1 MDAFLVPL
9 PATTSGSAPEN
20 KQFYFLYFDTICWH
34 AIRHNLQK
42 SVPPPAIGSS
52 YVKLRFI
59 FDTIDGMFYTE
70 CTSKSQ
76 TYAVVIVK
84 LFHSCKHSY
93 FVSVCR
99 FQTTF
104 CGVEYNLRFHSRFG
118 TRFHFDEH
126 FQCKRFLLC
135 ITDVYLGAFRDKN
148 STYALTN
155 TENSTIIKG
164 END

>member
-1 MDAFLVPL
+1 MPDQRHESHHKICNLRYGTHGYLWVLPLV
-9 PATTSGSAPEN
+9 
-20 KQFYFLYFDTICWH
+20 FW
-34 AIRHNLQK
+34 
-42 SVPPPAIGSS
+42 
-52 YVKLRFI
+52 
-59 FDTIDGMFYTE
+59 IDGMFYTE

-118 TRFHFDEH
+118 TRFHFDEK
-126 FQCKRFLLC
+126 FNAYEL
-135 ITDVYLGAFRDKN
+135 
-148 STYALTN
+148 
-155 TENSTIIKG
+155 
-164 END
+164 

>member
-1 MDAFLVPL
+1 MPHSLGLIKNRTDLFSGFWERLVQKVNIAISKDKCQLDFEITMDTFLVPL

-84 LFHSCKHSY
+84 LFIVANILISFLSADSKPR
-93 FVSVCR
+93 FVV
-99 FQTTF
+99 
-104 CGVEYNLRFHSRFG
+104 
-118 TRFHFDEH
+118 
-126 FQCKRFLLC
+126 
-135 ITDVYLGAFRDKN
+135 
-148 STYALTN
+148 
-155 TENSTIIKG
+155 
-164 END
+164 

>member
-1 MDAFLVPL
+1 MDFEITMDTFLVPL

-118 TRFHFDEH
+118 TRFHFDEK
-126 FQCKRFLLC
+126 F
-135 ITDVYLGAFRDKN
+135 
-148 STYALTN
+148 
-155 TENSTIIKG
+155 
-164 END
+164 NDEKFNLNYYS